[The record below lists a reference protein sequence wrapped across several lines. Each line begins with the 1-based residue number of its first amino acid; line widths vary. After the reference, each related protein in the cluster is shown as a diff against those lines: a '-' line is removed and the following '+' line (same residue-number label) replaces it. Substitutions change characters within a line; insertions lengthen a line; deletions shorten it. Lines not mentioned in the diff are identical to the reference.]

1 MNEGTKKESFHQ
13 GNLRLVLQQVI
24 NNAPISRI
32 EIARNLGMNKSSIT
46 TLYNEVDEMGYLKE
60 IGSGEASKMGG
71 RKPTLVTIN
80 DKYGYTV
87 SVDLGYRHLH
97 IMSNLLNGESIGYGR
112 IEIDSRNI
120 LDIIDIINKQIQ
132 TIDADMDTE
141 NGLLG
146 IAFSIHGVVYENQ
159 ISKSPFWDVK
169 DVDLK
174 QIFEDKYQV
183 PVILENEA
191 NLSAVYERDFNAAQ
205 NEKNILSV
213 SIHKGIGAG
222 IILNRHLYHG
232 FKGAAGEIGSSLMFT
247 DIDEQNQYNFDK
259 VENYCSEDA
268 IIENIQHQKNITG
281 LDREGLEKLLRD
293 GDKDA
298 QRVID
303 LFIAAISRVIYNAS
317 VSFSP
322 EKIFIN
328 SKLMEDIPDIF
339 TAIQTTTKSL
349 DMVPE
354 LYLTKRSNY
363 ATLLGACSMITHHV
377 LGLDDY
383 NLVFSGNDNK

>member
-97 IMSNLLNGESIGYGR
+97 IMSNLLNGESIGYER
-112 IEIDSRNI
+112 IEINSRDI
-120 LDIIDIINKQIQ
+120 LDIVDIINKQIQ
-132 TIDADMDTE
+132 TIDVDMDTE

-174 QIFEDKYQV
+174 QIFEDKYHV

-205 NEKNILSV
+205 NENNILSV

-247 DIDEQNQYNFDK
+247 DIDEKNQYNFDK

-268 IIENIQHQKNITG
+268 IIENIQRQKNITG

-293 GDKDA
+293 DDKDA
-298 QRVID
+298 QRVVD

-328 SKLMEDIPDIF
+328 SKLMEDIPEIF

-383 NLVFSGNDNK
+383 NLVFAGHDNK

>member
-97 IMSNLLNGESIGYGR
+97 IMSNLLNGESIGYER
-112 IEIDSRNI
+112 IEINSRDI
-120 LDIIDIINKQIQ
+120 LDIVDIINKQIQ
-132 TIDADMDTE
+132 TIDVDMDTE

-174 QIFEDKYQV
+174 QIFEDKYHV

-205 NEKNILSV
+205 NENNILSV

-247 DIDEQNQYNFDK
+247 DIDEKNQYNFDK

-268 IIENIQHQKNITG
+268 IIENIQRQKNITG

-293 GDKDA
+293 DDKDA
-298 QRVID
+298 QRVVD

-328 SKLMEDIPDIF
+328 SKLMEDIPEIF

-377 LGLDDY
+377 FGLDDY
-383 NLVFSGNDNK
+383 NLVFAGHDNK

>member
-97 IMSNLLNGESIGYGR
+97 IMSNLLNGESIGYER
-112 IEIDSRNI
+112 IEINSRDI
-120 LDIIDIINKQIQ
+120 LDIVDIINKQIQ
-132 TIDADMDTE
+132 TIDVDMDTE

-174 QIFEDKYQV
+174 QIFEDKYHV

-205 NEKNILSV
+205 NENNILSV

-247 DIDEQNQYNFDK
+247 DIDEKNQYNFDK

-268 IIENIQHQKNITG
+268 IIENIQRQKNITG

-293 GDKDA
+293 DDKDA
-298 QRVID
+298 QRVVD

-328 SKLMEDIPDIF
+328 SKLMEDIPEIF

-383 NLVFSGNDNK
+383 NLVFAGYDNK

>member
-1 MNEGTKKESFHQ
+1 MNEGTKKETFHQ

-87 SVDLGYRHLH
+87 SVDLGYHHLH
-97 IMSNLLNGESIGYGR
+97 IMFNLLNGESIGYER
-112 IEIDSRNI
+112 IEINSRDI
-120 LDIIDIINKQIQ
+120 LDIVDIINKQIQ

-159 ISKSPFWDVK
+159 IIKSPFWDVK

-222 IILNRHLYHG
+222 IILDRNLYHG

-268 IIENIQHQKNITG
+268 IIDSIQRQKNITG
-281 LDREGLEKLLRD
+281 LDREGLEKLLCD
-293 GDKDA
+293 DDKDA
-298 QRVID
+298 QKVVD

-328 SKLMEDIPDIF
+328 SKLMEDIPAIF

-354 LYLTKRSNY
+354 LYLTERSNY

-383 NLVFSGNDNK
+383 NLVFSGHDNK

>member
-97 IMSNLLNGESIGYGR
+97 IMSNLLNGESIGYER

-169 DVDLK
+169 DVGLK

>member
-80 DKYGYTV
+80 DKYGYTI

-97 IMSNLLNGESIGYGR
+97 IMSNLLNGESIGYER
-112 IEIDSRNI
+112 IEIDSRDI
-120 LDIIDIINKQIQ
+120 LDVIDIINKQIQ

-222 IILNRHLYHG
+222 IILNHHLYHG

-268 IIENIQHQKNITG
+268 IIENIQRQKNITG

-383 NLVFSGNDNK
+383 NLVFSGNDNN

>member
-97 IMSNLLNGESIGYGR
+97 IMSNLLNGESIGYER

-159 ISKSPFWDVK
+159 ISKSPFWNVK

>member
-97 IMSNLLNGESIGYGR
+97 IMSNLLNGESIGYER

-120 LDIIDIINKQIQ
+120 LDIIYIINKQIQ

>member
-1 MNEGTKKESFHQ
+1 MDEGTKKESFHQ

-97 IMSNLLNGESIGYGR
+97 IMSNLLNGESIGYER
-112 IEIDSRNI
+112 IEINSRDI
-120 LDIIDIINKQIQ
+120 LDIVDIINKQIQ
-132 TIDADMDTE
+132 TIDVDMDTE

-174 QIFEDKYQV
+174 QIFEDKYHV

-205 NEKNILSV
+205 NENNILSV

-247 DIDEQNQYNFDK
+247 DIDEKNQYNFDK

-268 IIENIQHQKNITG
+268 IIENIQRQKNITG

-293 GDKDA
+293 DDKDA
-298 QRVID
+298 QRVVD

-328 SKLMEDIPDIF
+328 SKLMEDIPEIF

-383 NLVFSGNDNK
+383 NLVFAGHDNK

>member
-1 MNEGTKKESFHQ
+1 MNEGTKKETFHQ

-97 IMSNLLNGESIGYGR
+97 IMSNLLNGESIGYER

-222 IILNRHLYHG
+222 IILDRNLYHG

>member
-80 DKYGYTV
+80 DNFGYTV

-97 IMSNLLNGESIGYGR
+97 IMSNLLNGKSVGYER
-112 IEIDSRNI
+112 IEINNRDI
-120 LDIIDIINKQIQ
+120 YKIIDIVNKQIQ
-132 TIDADMDTE
+132 TIDAEMETE
-141 NGLLG
+141 QGLLG
-146 IAFSIHGVVYENQ
+146 IAFSIYGVVYDNE
-159 ISKSPFWDVK
+159 IVKSPFLDMK

-174 QIFEDKYQV
+174 QVFEDEYHV
-183 PVILENEA
+183 PVVLENEA

-205 NEKNILSV
+205 NDNNILSI

-222 IILNRHLYHG
+222 IILNRNLYHG

-247 DIDEQNQYNFDK
+247 NIDERDQYNFKK
-259 VENYCSEDA
+259 VENFCSEDA
-268 IIENIQHQKNITG
+268 IIESIQKQKKTTG
-281 LDREGLEKLLRD
+281 LDREGLEKLLHE
-293 GDKDA
+293 GDEDA
-298 QRVID
+298 QRVVD

-328 SKLMEDIPDIF
+328 SKLMEDIPGIF

-354 LYLTKRSNY
+354 LYMTKQSNC
-363 ATLLGACSMITHHV
+363 ATLLGACSIITHHV
-377 LGLDDY
+377 LGLDEY
-383 NLVFSGNDNK
+383 NLVFAYQENK

>member
-97 IMSNLLNGESIGYGR
+97 IMSNLLNGESIGYER

-222 IILNRHLYHG
+222 IILNHHLYHG

-268 IIENIQHQKNITG
+268 IIENIQRQKNITG

-383 NLVFSGNDNK
+383 NLVFSGHDNK

>member
-97 IMSNLLNGESIGYGR
+97 IMSNLLNGESIGYER
-112 IEIDSRNI
+112 IEINSRDI
-120 LDIIDIINKQIQ
+120 LDIVDIINKQIQ
-132 TIDADMDTE
+132 TINADMDTE

-174 QIFEDKYQV
+174 QIFEDKYHV

-205 NEKNILSV
+205 NENNILSV

-268 IIENIQHQKNITG
+268 IIENIQRQKNITG
-281 LDREGLEKLLRD
+281 LDRDGLEKLLRD
-293 GDKDA
+293 GDKDT
-298 QRVID
+298 QRLID

-328 SKLMEDIPDIF
+328 SRLMEDIPEIF

-354 LYLTKRSNY
+354 LYLTKHSNY

-383 NLVFSGNDNK
+383 NLVFSGHDNK

>member
-1 MNEGTKKESFHQ
+1 MNEGTKKETFHQ

-80 DKYGYTV
+80 DKYGYTI

-97 IMSNLLNGESIGYGR
+97 IMSNLLNGESIGYER
-112 IEIDSRNI
+112 IEIDSRDI

-222 IILNRHLYHG
+222 IILNHHLYHG

-268 IIENIQHQKNITG
+268 IIENIQRQKNITG

-383 NLVFSGNDNK
+383 NLVFSGNDNN

>member
-1 MNEGTKKESFHQ
+1 MNEGTKKETFHQ

-97 IMSNLLNGESIGYGR
+97 IMSNLLNGESIGYER
-112 IEIDSRNI
+112 IEINSRDI
-120 LDIIDIINKQIQ
+120 LDIVDIINKQIQ

-146 IAFSIHGVVYENQ
+146 IAFSIHGVVYENK

-222 IILNRHLYHG
+222 IILDRNLYHG

-268 IIENIQHQKNITG
+268 IIDSIQRQKNITG

-293 GDKDA
+293 DDKDA
-298 QRVID
+298 QKVVD

-328 SKLMEDIPDIF
+328 SKLMEDIPEIF

-383 NLVFSGNDNK
+383 NLVFSGNDNN

>member
-97 IMSNLLNGESIGYGR
+97 IMSNLLNGESIGYER

>member
-1 MNEGTKKESFHQ
+1 MNEGTKKETFHQ

-97 IMSNLLNGESIGYGR
+97 IMSNLLNGESIGYER
-112 IEIDSRNI
+112 IEINSRDI
-120 LDIIDIINKQIQ
+120 LDIVDIINKQIQ

-146 IAFSIHGVVYENQ
+146 IAFSIHGVVYENK

-222 IILNRHLYHG
+222 IILDRNLYHG

-383 NLVFSGNDNK
+383 NLVFSGNDNN